1 MKAKPWLFRC
11 LATWRMQTIFRK
23 LLTFEE
29 AKQKIDDQFQ
39 PVFLGEEDAVLLE
52 AYNRVLNEDVISGL
66 DIPPFNRST
75 VDGYAVKA
83 QDTFG
88 AEENQPVT
96 LKVTGVVSVGEPP
109 NVQLA
114 KGEAVEIVTGAPI
127 PEGADAVVMVE
138 DTARDDADL
147 QVFSSVTKNENTM
160 KKGSDIKKGTT
171 ILKKGQVLGSSE
183 IGVLAALGLTRV
195 RVLKIPM
202 VAVLSTG
209 AEVTEPGKDLPSGKI
224 YDINAYSI
232 STAVIESGGKPVYF
246 GVVPDNKAA
255 LSKTLQSAVAS
266 ADMVIT
272 SGGVSV
278 GPHDYTPQIVD
289 SLGKPG
295 LVVYGIAVKPGKPTT
310 VGFVGGKPVFSLPG
324 HPTSA
329 LLIFYLLARPMIQRL
344 AGRPVAAMKMVPA
357 FAGSRMFSAKG
368 RRTFVMVKLEFDKNS
383 RLIAEPVETG
393 ASGAI
398 TTLANADGFVEIAE
412 NEQFVDIGEEV
423 VVRLFR
429 SSAGKV

>member
-1 MKAKPWLFRC
+1 M
-11 LATWRMQTIFRK
+11 FRK

-29 AKQKIDDQFQ
+29 AKKKIDDQFK
-39 PVFLGEEDAVLLE
+39 PVFLGEEEAVLLE
-52 AYNRVLNEDVISGL
+52 AYNRVLNEDVVSTL

-83 QDTFG
+83 EDTFG
-88 AEENQPVT
+88 ANENQPAKLTVSGSVNIGEQSN
-96 LKVTGVVSVGEPP
+96 LKVI
-109 NVQLA
+109 

-127 PEGADAVVMVE
+127 PEGADAAVMVE
-138 DTARDDADL
+138 DTEREDSEL
-147 QVFSSVTKNENTM
+147 HVFGAVTINENVM
-160 KKGSDIKKGTT
+160 KKGSDIKKGVVV
-171 ILKKGQVLGSSE
+171 LKNGQVLGSSE
-183 IGVLAALGLTRV
+183 IGVLAALGLTKV
-195 RVLKIPM
+195 KVLKIPI

-209 AEVTEPGKDLPSGKI
+209 GEVTEPGKALPLGKI

-232 STAVIESGGKPVYF
+232 STAVIESGGKPVHF
-246 GVVPDNKAA
+246 GVVPDDKEALAKAMQ
-255 LSKTLQSAVAS
+255 TAVAS

-278 GPHDYTPQIVD
+278 GPRDYTPQIVD

-295 LVVYGIAVKPGKPTT
+295 IVVYGIAVKPGKPTT
-310 VGFVGGKPVFSLPG
+310 VGFVGDKPVFSLPG

-329 LLIFYLLARPMIQRL
+329 LLIFYLLARPLILRL
-344 AGRPVAAMKMVPA
+344 AGRPAAGMRIVRA

-368 RRTFVMVKLEFDKNS
+368 RRTFVMVKLEFDKDC

-412 NEQFVDIGEEV
+412 NEQFVDVDQEV
-423 VVRLFR
+423 AVFLFR
-429 SSAGKV
+429 GSAAKV